1 MTRITSRD
9 HDGVRNW
16 GNGRGGHGGVVGDGD
31 FDEHSPHDDVSSSN
45 VVAVHLPNLP

>member
-9 HDGVRNW
+9 DDGVRNW
-16 GNGRGGHGGVVGDGD
+16 GNGTGGHGGVVGDGD
-31 FDEHSPHDDVSSSN
+31 LVEHSPHDDVSSN